1 MVLIICS
8 ASIVVLQFRFTARCF
23 LDELAVVGWFA
34 LCSSALSSAKL
45 SDFFEAPAFFFFF
58 FEAPQS
64 DLFFVCFVFEAPV
77 SELPDFFGSTLCY
90 QEREVAWFIHPST
103 HDTGQVTNTGVP
115 SGKLFLLN
123 VQICLFVC
131 WASFEIKGLC
141 LILNKNLVLSYA
153 CAHLCCWVC
162 LKWRVYICHWWASF
176 LRMCLWWSLC
186 TLCLLACQVR
196 VTVGDSGLC
205 WWFCVM
211 AFKCQ
216 LTPLCVVSV
225 KPHL

>member
-1 MVLIICS
+1 MFSQRSCSAVQIHCPLFSGWTSCSVMICS
-8 ASIVVLQFRFTARCF
+8 VLFSHKCRKVIWLFWSTC
-23 LDELAVVGWFA
+23 L
-34 LCSSALSSAKL
+34 
-45 SDFFEAPAFFFFF
+45 FFSFFFFL
-58 FEAPQS
+58 EAPQS

-115 SGKLFLLN
+115 FGKLFLLN
-123 VQICLFVC
+123 VQICLFIC

-141 LILNKNLVLSYA
+141 LILNENLVLSYA

-162 LKWRVYICHWWASF
+162 LKWREYICHWGASF

-196 VTVGDSGLC
+196 GTVGDSGFC
-205 WWFCVM
+205 WCFCVTS
-211 AFKCQ
+211 FRCQ
-216 LTPLCVVSV
+216 LTPLCVVSL